1 MTLAAAL
8 SQDAMSADF
17 EGLGKLLGRVERH
30 ASCAMCAA
38 GLRSD
43 LAAAL
48 ALRARRGR
56 KRRPERALTPTL
68 AARVA
73 HGREGVPTLGADER
87 TLPTA
92 TRRTNLRQ

>member
-73 HGREGVPTLGADER
+73 HGPTLGADER